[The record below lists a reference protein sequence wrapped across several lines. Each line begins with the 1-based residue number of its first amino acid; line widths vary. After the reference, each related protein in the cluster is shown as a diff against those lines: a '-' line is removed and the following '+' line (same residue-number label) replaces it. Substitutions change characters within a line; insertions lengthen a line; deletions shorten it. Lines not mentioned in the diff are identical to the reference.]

1 MQPASFAGGV
11 PDTADTLTDAVRHL
25 AGWDE
30 TGITFY
36 RSAQE
41 QNFLSFAEIH
51 KAAQCRARRLL
62 GDGVRKG
69 DRVALV
75 LLREDEIILEFLGA
89 VLIGG
94 VPVIVNPRHAIDS
107 ERGASGALAAILAD
121 CRPRLGVVSASLRR
135 AVEGVSPPGCVAS
148 GFAWREPVP
157 SDDVDESPTDQ
168 GLAGPAIGPDDLCFL
183 QYTSGSTG
191 TPRGV
196 MVTHRNLMINAEACA
211 RMGEAGHPEVSH
223 RLVSWLPLYH
233 DMGLVGFFVA
243 PLLRRAASTLFS
255 PTLFARR
262 PSIWLELLHE
272 TGADVTGAPN
282 FAFSFVLRR
291 LKGVDP
297 RRYDLRRL
305 RVLFCGGEPIQ
316 AAAVQAFAEWLAPS
330 GLDRRCFLPCYGLA
344 ETTLAATFPAPLT
357 ALRTDVV
364 SRARLREHAA
374 APAAAGEAEVVLV
387 SCGRPIPEHRVEIVD
402 STGAVAA
409 ERHVG
414 EVRVAGPSVTPGYF
428 DELGAAPA
436 ASGERWLYTGDL
448 GYLAGGELYICGRIK
463 DLIIIRGVNHYPQ
476 DLEWTVERIRD
487 LRGRTVAAIATSR
500 GGEEGTTIIVE
511 CPPGDI
517 AGQAEIEAAIGSA
530 ILRAHGIVPQDI
542 RLVPLGSLPLT
553 SSGKIRRGQAKAMYE
568 AGLFAPIAR
577 LPEVAGN

>member
-1 MQPASFAGGV
+1 VQPASIAGSM
-11 PDTADTLTDAVRHL
+11 PETAHTLADAVRDL
-25 AGWDE
+25 AGCQE

-41 QNFLSFAEIH
+41 QSFLSFAAIH
-51 KAAQCRARRLL
+51 DAALHRARLL
-62 GDGVRKG
+62 LREGVCKG

-75 LLREDEIILEFLGA
+75 LLREDEIVLEFLGA
-89 VLIGG
+89 VLAGA
-94 VPVIVNPRHAIDS
+94 VPVIITPRHAIEA
-107 ERGASGALAAILAD
+107 ERSAPAALAAILGD
-121 CRPRLGVVSASLRR
+121 CRPRLGVVSASLRH
-135 AVEGVSPPGCVAS
+135 AVGGSAAIQFP
-148 GFAWREPVP
+148 WREPAAIK
-157 SDDVDESPTDQ
+157 DRTAEAIES
-168 GLAGPAIGPDDLCFL
+168 GSFGPAIAPDDLCFL

-191 TPRGV
+191 APRGV
-196 MVTHRNLMINAEACA
+196 MVTHRNLMTNALACA
-211 RMGEAGHPEVSH
+211 RMGEAGHPEIAH

-243 PLLRRAASTLFS
+243 PLLRRASSTLFS

-262 PSIWLELLHE
+262 PSIWLELLHD

-316 AAAVQAFAEWLAPS
+316 ADAVRAFAAWLAPAGFDS
-330 GLDRRCFLPCYGLA
+330 RCFLPCYGLA
-344 ETTLAATFPAPLT
+344 ETTLAATFPDPLT
-357 ALRTDVV
+357 PLRTDVV
-364 SRARLREHAA
+364 SRARLQQGAA
-374 APAAAGEAEVVLV
+374 VPAAIGEAEITLV
-387 SCGRPIPEHRVEIVD
+387 SCGRPLPRHRVEIVD
-402 STGAVAA
+402 PIGNIAA
-409 ERHVG
+409 ERVVG
-414 EVRVAGPSVTPGYF
+414 EVRVEGPSVTPGYF
-428 DELGAAPA
+428 DELEAAPP
-436 ASGERWLYTGDL
+436 ASGERWLHTGDL
-448 GYLAGGELYICGRIK
+448 GYFAAGELYICGRIK
-463 DLIIIRGVNHYPQ
+463 DVIIIRGVNHYPQ

-500 GGEEGTTIIVE
+500 GGEEGVAIIVE

-517 AGQAEIEAAIGSA
+517 AAQSEIESAIGAA

-553 SSGKIRRGQAKAMYE
+553 SSGKIRHGEAKAMYE
-568 AGLFAPIAR
+568 SGLFAPIAR
-577 LPEVAGN
+577 LPEIAGD